1 MTRLTLSFS
10 ALFLLVT
17 NVMVQAD
24 TKHYFWIVDNQSLY
38 RIDVMDPEVTLVSE
52 LNTPF
57 GYTLGGLAFDSG
69 RNTLFGLL
77 GDPDSNRA
85 NLYEINRVT
94 GESQLQF
101 SVAAVSE
108 SETWSGFDIL
118 PDGRALARTLDNQ
131 VAKVSWYEI
140 NMADGIAHR
149 IGDDLPGGVTD
160 WAAGGDNQL
169 FDFHQGTNNGLELVS
184 FDPTTQHVASIG
196 AVNVTV
202 RDRVDLPLGFNPD
215 DQMLYWIAE
224 DNLLLRTSPQNGFT
238 EVLTEFQ
245 RFGLPDGENVG
256 TFAPIPEPATNAWYV
271 WLGAALLVR
280 SSFARPRSRN

>member
-1 MTRLTLSFS
+1 MTRLTLSFG

-17 NVMVQAD
+17 NVMVHAD
-24 TKHYFWIVDNQSLY
+24 AKNYFWIVDNQSLY

-77 GDPDSNRA
+77 SDPDSNRA
-85 NLYEINRVT
+85 NLYEIDRET
-94 GESQLQF
+94 GETQLQF
-101 SVAAVSE
+101 TLAAANDSE
-108 SETWSGFDIL
+108 FWNGFDIL

-131 VAKVSWYEI
+131 AVKVSWYEI
-140 NMADGIAHR
+140 NLADGIANR
-149 IGDDLPGGVTD
+149 IGDDLPGGATD

-169 FDFHQGTNNGLELVS
+169 FDFQSTNNGLELIS
-184 FDPTTQHVASIG
+184 LNPTTQDVTG
-196 AVNVTV
+196 VGELNVTV
-202 RDRVDLPLGFNPD
+202 RDRVDLPLGYNLD

-224 DNLLLRTSPQNGFT
+224 DNLLLRTSPQDGFT

-256 TFAPIPEPATNAWYV
+256 TFAPLPEPATDAWYV
-271 WLGAALLVR
+271 WLGAALLAR
-280 SSFARPRSRN
+280 SSFARPRK